1 VGGRV
6 VRRRLPNNSRVLTL
20 TEVLA
25 AGSDAKRRTLS
36 LVSCQRERYWL
47 RLTALSL
54 LPDRVVL
61 LWTVVAAGEE
71 APAAAVEFMRPRKSL
86 TALC

>member
-6 VRRRLPNNSRVLTL
+6 VRRQLPKNSRVLTL
-20 TEVLA
+20 TEELA
-25 AGSDAKRRTLS
+25 AGCYAKRGALS
-36 LVSCQRERYWL
+36 LVSCRRERYWL

-54 LPDRVVL
+54 RPDRVVL
-61 LWTVVAAGEE
+61 LWAVVAAAEE